1 MEKPSWCQHN
11 SFFVL
16 RNLLSGNFPSLNNG
30 ETGSDVR
37 NPGHVLDR
45 NPKYRYFL
53 LAIGAQTKFFT
64 NERFRGDVPNRIR
77 VVAPAKPS

>member
-1 MEKPSWCQHN
+1 MEKQA
-11 SFFVL
+11 
-16 RNLLSGNFPSLNNG
+16 
-30 ETGSDVR
+30 DVR